1 MILDD
6 RIPAVATSDGRV
18 SPVPGAPRAPKVP
31 QFAVHRP
38 KVY

>member
-1 MILDD
+1 MIFDD
-6 RIPAVATSDGRV
+6 CIPAVAASDGRV

-31 QFAVHRP
+31 QSAVHGP